1 MKSVAVVAVV
11 VAFMGG
17 SLVAL
22 RDAVLRGEGK
32 VSESGIGTLS
42 AGDRKK
48 VQEGAKVMFSDE
60 DLREVVRIMQESGGV
75 TNASSAG
82 GASADG
88 SAAGSGAQAAGAAAG
103 DGASTGDDAST
114 GDERVSVAVIRDSG
128 SDGGS
133 ASGAASGVWGAGMS
147 EQEREEA
154 LAALDRRLRKE
165 AEKYF
170 NKMRTA
176 ARRARLPRESWDGLR
191 QLSEDMWRRIVDAQ
205 HRYAESEQT
214 EWDRQQL
221 RQEMRMAREDAAM
234 RARQMMGDQQ
244 FGKFMR
250 ESRLVGRPEERTYQ
264 MEREMKRRLDRIERM
279 EKSQRNQMKKLD
291 QRWRRNSS
299 RRGGRR
305 RR

>member
-82 GASADG
+82 GASADE

-103 DGASTGDDAST
+103 DGASS
-114 GDERVSVAVIRDSG
+114 GDERVSVAVIRGSG

-176 ARRARLPRESWDGLR
+176 ARRTSAALKPPRPTHVS
-191 QLSEDMWRRIVDAQ
+191 VDA
-205 HRYAESEQT
+205 S
-214 EWDRQQL
+214 L
-221 RQEMRMAREDAAM
+221 PGLCGMAF
-234 RARQMMGDQQ
+234 Q
-244 FGKFMR
+244 
-250 ESRLVGRPEERTYQ
+250 
-264 MEREMKRRLDRIERM
+264 
-279 EKSQRNQMKKLD
+279 
-291 QRWRRNSS
+291 SS
-299 RRGGRR
+299 L
-305 RR
+305 

>member
-82 GASADG
+82 GASADE
-88 SAAGSGAQAAGAAAG
+88 SAAGSGAQAAGATA
-103 DGASTGDDAST
+103 DGAST
-114 GDERVSVAVIRDSG
+114 GDERVSVAVIRGSG

-176 ARRARLPRESWDGLR
+176 ARRTSAALKPPRPTHVS
-191 QLSEDMWRRIVDAQ
+191 VDA
-205 HRYAESEQT
+205 S
-214 EWDRQQL
+214 L
-221 RQEMRMAREDAAM
+221 PGLCGMAF
-234 RARQMMGDQQ
+234 Q
-244 FGKFMR
+244 
-250 ESRLVGRPEERTYQ
+250 
-264 MEREMKRRLDRIERM
+264 
-279 EKSQRNQMKKLD
+279 
-291 QRWRRNSS
+291 SS
-299 RRGGRR
+299 L
-305 RR
+305 